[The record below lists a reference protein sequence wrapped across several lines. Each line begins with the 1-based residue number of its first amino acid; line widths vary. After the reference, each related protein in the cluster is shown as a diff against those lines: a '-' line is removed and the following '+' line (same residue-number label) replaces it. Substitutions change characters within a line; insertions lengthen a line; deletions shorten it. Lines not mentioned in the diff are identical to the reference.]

1 MTERTPADS
10 IGIPG
15 TPGYSAERRQVAL
28 QRVNRGGIRWRLLRD
43 WAESFVIAVAIWLVL
58 KAFFVEAYRIPTG
71 SMERTLLVG
80 DRLLVNKLAYGAELP
95 FTAHRLPGLE
105 HPHRGDI
112 IVFRWPVDPRTN
124 FIKRVVGVPGDTL
137 AMRDGVLFLD
147 GKPQNEPYA
156 VHVASPGDD
165 PAEPEFSWQKAYVV
179 HGGGDDEA
187 DHPSRNNWGP
197 LVVPQQSYF
206 VLGDN
211 RDNSNDSRYWGFVP
225 ALLIEGRPIFVYY
238 SYAPDSAGHVP
249 LLTRVR
255 WQRIGER
262 VE

>member
-1 MTERTPADS
+1 MTERTPVDPLVA
-10 IGIPG
+10 PG
-15 TPGYSAERRQVAL
+15 PAGYSVERRQVAL
-28 QRVNRGGIRWRLLRD
+28 RRINRGGLRWQLLRD

-80 DRLLVNKLAYGAELP
+80 DRLLVNKLAYGADLP

-112 IVFRWPVDPRTN
+112 MVFRWPVNPSIN
-124 FIKRVVGVPGDTL
+124 FIKRVVGQPGDTL
-137 AMRDGVLFLD
+137 AMRDGVLFVD
-147 GKPQNEPYA
+147 GHPQAEPYA
-156 VHVASPGDD
+156 IHIAGETD
-165 PAEPEFSWQKAYVV
+165 PTEPEFRWQRAYLVR
-179 HGGGDDEA
+179 GSESDEA
-187 DHPSRNNWGP
+187 EHPSRNNWGP
-197 LVVPQQSYF
+197 LVVPEQSYF

-255 WQRIGER
+255 WHRIGER

>member
-1 MTERTPADS
+1 VTERGPAETIATEGS
-10 IGIPG
+10 A
-15 TPGYSAERRQVAL
+15 GYSAERRRVAL
-28 QRVNRGGIRWRLLRD
+28 RRINRSSFRWRLLRD
-43 WAESFVIAVAIWLVL
+43 WAESFLIAVAIWLVL
-58 KAFFVEAYRIPTG
+58 KNFFVEAYRIPTG

-80 DRLLVNKLAYGAELP
+80 DRLLVNKLAYGADLP
-95 FTAHRLPGLE
+95 FTARRLPGLE

-112 IVFRWPVDPRTN
+112 IVFRWPVDHRTN

-137 AMRDGVLFLD
+137 AMRDGRLIVN
-147 GKPQNEPYA
+147 GIAQPEPYA
-156 VHVASPGDD
+156 VHTPLAND
-165 PAEPEFSWQKAYVV
+165 PAEDEFRWQRPYIV
-179 HGGGDDEA
+179 HSAGSDEA

-238 SYAPDSAGHVP
+238 SYAPDSAGTEP

-255 WQRIGER
+255 WHRIGER

>member
-1 MTERTPADS
+1 VTERTPADPQVA
-10 IGIPG
+10 PG
-15 TPGYSAERRQVAL
+15 PGGYSAERRQVAL
-28 QRVNRGGIRWRLLRD
+28 RRINRGGFRWQLLRD

-58 KAFFVEAYRIPTG
+58 QAFFVQAYRIPSG

-105 HPHRGDI
+105 RPHRGDI

-124 FIKRVVGVPGDTL
+124 FVKRVVGVPGDTL
-137 AMRDGVLFLD
+137 AMRDGVLFVD
-147 GKPQNEPYA
+147 GHAQTEPYA
-156 VHVASPGDD
+156 IHTVGELDSS
-165 PAEPEFSWQKAYVV
+165 EPEFRWQRAYLVR
-179 HGGGDDEA
+179 GSESDEA
-187 DHPSRNNWGP
+187 EHPSRNNWGP
-197 LVVPQQSYF
+197 LVVPEQSYF

-211 RDNSNDSRYWGFVP
+211 RDNSDDSRYWGFVP
-225 ALLIEGRPIFVYY
+225 AMLIEGRPIFVYY

-255 WQRIGER
+255 WHRIGER

>member
-1 MTERTPADS
+1 VTERTRADP
-10 IGIPG
+10 IDAPG
-15 TPGYSAERRQVAL
+15 SAGYSAERRQVAL
-28 QRVNRGGIRWRLLRD
+28 RRVNRSGVRWRLLRD

-58 KAFFVEAYRIPTG
+58 KAFFVEAYRIPSG

-95 FTAHRLPGLE
+95 FTGRHLPGLE

-112 IVFRWPVDPRTN
+112 IVFKYPRDQRTN
-124 FIKRVVGVPGDTL
+124 FIKRVVGVPGDTV
-137 AMRDGVLFLD
+137 AMREGTLVLN
-147 GKPQNEPYA
+147 GKPQNEPYV
-156 VHVASPGDD
+156 VHIAAPTDD
-165 PAEPEFSWQKAYVV
+165 PADPDFSWQQAYVV
-179 HGGGDDEA
+179 HGVTEDAA

-225 ALLIEGRPIFVYY
+225 AVLIEGRPIFVYY

-255 WQRIGER
+255 WHRIGER

>member
-1 MTERTPADS
+1 VTERATGDAVATGD
-10 IGIPG
+10 G
-15 TPGYSAERRQVAL
+15 PGYSAERRRDAL
-28 QRVNRGGIRWRLLRD
+28 HRINRGGLPWRLLRD

-80 DRLLVNKLAYGAELP
+80 DRLLVNKLAYGADLP
-95 FTAHRLPGLE
+95 FTDHRLPGIE

-112 IVFRWPVDPRTN
+112 IVFKYPVDRHIN

-137 AMRDGVLFLD
+137 AMRDGTLVVD
-147 GKPQNEPYA
+147 GVAQTEPYA
-156 VHVASPGDD
+156 VHTAIPADPSDD
-165 PAEPEFSWQKAYVV
+165 EFRWQRPYIV
-179 HGGGDDEA
+179 HGATLAQA

-225 ALLIEGRPIFVYY
+225 ATLIEGRPIVVYY
-238 SYAPDSAGHVP
+238 SYAPDSEGHGR

-255 WQRIGER
+255 WHRIGER

>member
-1 MTERTPADS
+1 VTERAPTDTMA
-10 IGIPG
+10 
-15 TPGYSAERRQVAL
+15 TPGSSGITAERREVSL
-28 QRVNRGGIRWRLLRD
+28 RRINRGGFRWRLLRD

-80 DRLLVNKLAYGAELP
+80 DRLLVNKLAYGADLP
-95 FTAHRLPGLE
+95 FTARRLPGME

-112 IVFRWPVDPRTN
+112 IVFRWPRDHRTN
-124 FIKRVVGVPGDTL
+124 FIKRVVGVPGDTI
-137 AMRDGVLFLD
+137 AMRDGTMFVN
-147 GKPQNEPYA
+147 GQPQREPYA
-156 VHVASPGDD
+156 LHTAVADD
-165 PAEPEFSWQKAYVV
+165 PADGEFQWQVPYIV
-179 HGGGDDEA
+179 HSAASDEVA
-187 DHPSRNNWGP
+187 THPSRNNWGP
-197 LVVPQQSYF
+197 LVVPQQRYF

-238 SYAPDSAGHVP
+238 SYAPDSAGQEP
-249 LLTRVR
+249 LLERVR
-255 WQRIGER
+255 WHRIGER